1 MCDEEAVEWEAG
13 EQRSYSLG
21 VLVLHDDS
29 NQTLSCLCFAIG
41 SGDDRLGFAVR
52 QRLDDV
58 GSMIVLGR

>member
-1 MCDEEAVEWEAG
+1 MGVGDH
-13 EQRSYSLG
+13 RSYSLR

-52 QRLDDV
+52 QRLEDD